1 MNMEET
7 DGIERTVQA
16 YIDRYGVEKNLVVLV
31 EELAELQQAVCKY
44 LRCGDRA
51 VIRKSQT
58 EIVADIRSEV
68 TDVLYC
74 LRYLC
79 GITKTDWP
87 AYMTMTA
94 DKAADNQRR
103 LEEAVC

>member
-1 MNMEET
+1 MGET
-7 DGIERTVQA
+7 DCIDRTVQA

-44 LRCGDRA
+44 LRCGDKA
-51 VIRKSQT
+51 VIRKNKT

-74 LRYLC
+74 LHYLC
-79 GITKTDWP
+79 GITQTDWTE
-87 AYMTMTA
+87 YMAMIA
-94 DKAADNQRR
+94 GKAADNWRR
-103 LEEAVC
+103 LEAAVR